1 MFTSLFFKSFPEY
14 PAGDAHWKTYTF
26 IFICPLFSSHSSQQ
40 DSEKKKNHTDASHE
54 WHAPQT
60 QPHLCTNLQ
69 TYVDTQTLACFS
81 QPAHTHAQIHSPE
94 QIKAYPPTVVVGPQD
109 DEGLDPKYQL
119 ISTDQWLTSQ
129 PARARLTNTTQLK
142 AQPKAALQ
150 AACWILYQSND
161 SPQKPLSV
169 RFFSLLLSL
178 GLCHCFFL
186 LLLSLPQTIFLP
198 VSMKERRSVL
208 GMKAK
213 HIKEQYFWRSRG
225 WILTFCN
232 ETMIPNASKVLWN
245 VWNQEWSWHS
255 PKLYRFSSDI
265 KIPQTFLVKGNC
277 CWSTKCKLHKLPEQ
291 MNGFRKWRGNHVQQ
305 NVFLCVFI
313 CFLKC

>member
-60 QPHLCTNLQ
+60 QPHLCTYLQ

-161 SPQKPLSV
+161 SPQKPRLCQLVSSL
-169 RFFSLLLSL
+169 FFSVALSRSLSL
-178 GLCHCFFL
+178 LFFVVVVTA
-186 LLLSLPQTIFLP
+186 SNYISACVNEGKAVCSGNESKAHKRAIFL
-198 VSMKERRSVL
+198 E
-208 GMKAK
+208 
-213 HIKEQYFWRSRG
+213 EQGVNFN
-225 WILTFCN
+225 IL
-232 ETMIPNASKVLWN
+232 
-245 VWNQEWSWHS
+245 
-255 PKLYRFSSDI
+255 
-265 KIPQTFLVKGNC
+265 
-277 CWSTKCKLHKLPEQ
+277 
-291 MNGFRKWRGNHVQQ
+291 
-305 NVFLCVFI
+305 
-313 CFLKC
+313 